1 MSMVALDNTASV
13 GRIGIPRLKPT
24 LKSNLGPLVGGIAG
38 CAVALVIG
46 AILFRGFAEN
56 GFRLGSQLA
65 WRYASLVFFAALVA
79 GPVCRLAARVFP
91 SLTPPESL
99 GRKLIWGFCASYGVY
114 LLSVFLP
121 NVIQLSPGAT
131 LMVLFGG
138 SVALVMAL
146 TAAPLKRLGDRPV
159 IPARF
164 RRVLLGTAAGYFWL
178 CYALMG
184 LARIYGPHR
193 PDAFYGISLCL
204 MVAGLLV
211 RYADRWFSSEH

>member
-1 MSMVALDNTASV
+1 MVALDNTV
-13 GRIGIPRLKPT
+13 LIGRIRVPRLKLT
-24 LKSNLGPLVGGIAG
+24 LGPLVGGITSG
-38 CAVALVIG
+38 AVVLVVG
-46 AILFRGFAEN
+46 AVLFRGFAEN

-65 WRYASLVFFAALVA
+65 WRYASLVFFLALVA
-79 GPVCRLAARVFP
+79 GPLCRLAARLFP

-99 GRKLIWGFCASYGVY
+99 GRKLVWGFCASYGVY

-121 NVIQLSPGAT
+121 NVIRLSPGAT

-146 TAAPLKRLGDRPV
+146 TTAPIKRLGDKPV
-159 IPARF
+159 IPAKV

-184 LARIYGPHR
+184 LSRIYGPHQ

-204 MVAGLLV
+204 MVTGLLV
-211 RYADRWFSSEH
+211 RYADRWFSPGR

>member
-1 MSMVALDNTASV
+1 MVALDNTALV
-13 GRIGIPRLKPT
+13 GRIRVPRLKLT
-24 LKSNLGPLVGGIAG
+24 RLKWILGPLVGGIASG
-38 CAVALVIG
+38 AVALVVG

-65 WRYASLVFFAALVA
+65 WRYASLVFFLALVA
-79 GPVCRLAARVFP
+79 GPLCRLAARLFP

-99 GRKLIWGFCASYGVY
+99 GRKLVWGFCASYGVY

-146 TAAPLKRLGDRPV
+146 TAAPIRRLGDKPV
-159 IPARF
+159 IPAKV

-184 LARIYGPHR
+184 LSRIYGPHQ
-193 PDAFYGISLCL
+193 PDAFYGISLSL
-204 MVAGLLV
+204 MVTGLLV
-211 RYADRWFSSEH
+211 RFADRWFSPGR